1 MSDSSLKIGELA
13 KMTGAQVETVRYY
26 EREGLL
32 PAPHRSEGNYRLY
45 DLTHVEHLQFV
56 LRCRSL
62 DMTLNEIRD
71 LLKFRASPEQ
81 NCGAVNVLLDQ
92 HIEHVTTRI
101 AELQSL
107 ENQLKKLRKLCVQSQ
122 KAKDCQILQGLSK
135 PQSATAKKL
144 ATHGGGCH
152 SKVRYLV

>member
-1 MSDSSLKIGELA
+1 MPDSSLKIGELA
-13 KMTGAQVETVRYY
+13 KMTGSQVETVRYY

-32 PAPHRSEGNYRLY
+32 PAPHRSGGNYRLY

-62 DMTLNEIRD
+62 DMTMSEIRE
-71 LLKFRASPEQ
+71 LIKFRDAPEQ
-81 NCGAVNVLLDQ
+81 NCGAVNELLDK

-107 ENQLKKLRKLCVQSQ
+107 EKQLKKLRKLCGQSQ

-135 PQSATAKKL
+135 PPVTKAKKL
-144 ATHGGGCH
+144 SPHGRGCH
-152 SKVRYLV
+152 

>member
-1 MSDSSLKIGELA
+1 MPDSSLKIGELA
-13 KMTGAQVETVRYY
+13 RMTGSQVETVRYY

-32 PAPHRSEGNYRLY
+32 PVPHRSDGNYRLY
-45 DLTHVEHLQFV
+45 DATHVEHLQFV

-62 DMTLNEIRD
+62 DMTLNEIRE
-71 LLKFRASPEQ
+71 LLKFRDSPEQ
-81 NCGAVNVLLDQ
+81 NCGAVNELLDQ

-107 ENQLKKLRKLCVQSQ
+107 EKQLKKLRKLCGQSQ

-135 PQSATAKKL
+135 PQSTKARKL
-144 ATHGGGCH
+144 VSHGPGCH
-152 SKVRYLV
+152 

>member
-1 MSDSSLKIGELA
+1 MPDSSLKIGELA
-13 KMTGAQVETVRYY
+13 RMTGSQVETVRYY

-32 PAPHRSEGNYRLY
+32 PAPHRSDGNYRLY

-62 DMTLNEIRD
+62 DMTLNEIRE
-71 LLKFRASPEQ
+71 LLKFRDSPEQ
-81 NCGAVNVLLDQ
+81 NCGAVNELLDH

-107 ENQLKKLRKLCVQSQ
+107 EKQLKKLRKLCGQSQ

-135 PQSATAKKL
+135 PQSIKAKKI
-144 ATHGGGCH
+144 ATHGRGCH
-152 SKVRYLV
+152 

>member
-1 MSDSSLKIGELA
+1 MSESALKIGELA
-13 KMTGAQVETVRYY
+13 KMTGSQVETVRYY

-45 DLTHVEHLQFV
+45 DLMHVEHLQFV

-62 DMTLNEIRD
+62 DMTLNEIRE
-71 LLKFRASPEQ
+71 LLKFKDSPEE
-81 NCGAVNVLLDQ
+81 NCGAVNALLDH

-107 ENQLKKLRKLCVQSQ
+107 EKQLKKLRKLCGHSQ
-122 KAKDCQILQGLSK
+122 KTKDCQILQGLSK
-135 PQSATAKKL
+135 PEITKAKSASRAL
-144 ATHGGGCH
+144 
-152 SKVRYLV
+152 